1 MDLVIIYQ
9 HMEKEQIEALK
20 QQIAE
25 VFRGY
30 FLENISLVFMS
41 KEDWEKRYRLADRFV
56 LQVMRSL

>member
-1 MDLVIIYQ
+1 
-9 HMEKEQIEALK
+9 MEKEQIEALK